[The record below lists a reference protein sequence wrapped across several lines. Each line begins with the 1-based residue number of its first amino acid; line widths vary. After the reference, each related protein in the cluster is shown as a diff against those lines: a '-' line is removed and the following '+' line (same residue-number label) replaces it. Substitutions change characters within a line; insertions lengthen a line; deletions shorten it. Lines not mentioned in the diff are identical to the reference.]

1 MPAQIAEALKLSAK
15 TQLEKVALLYKGF
28 QEKISPLEK
37 RQKMLRNLG
46 LAALIKLG
54 VMDYDFV
61 RGEQSY
67 RVLRYPTKTDWDVTG
82 LIQFLRGKGLLS
94 CLRVAL
100 DEDGLQKAL
109 KAELVT
115 LEELAPFV
123 KGTSWGFRV
132 NKIKAE

>member
-1 MPAQIAEALKLSAK
+1 MANVAEAVKLNAK
-15 TQLEKVALLYKGF
+15 AQLEKVALLYKGF
-28 QEKISPLEK
+28 GEKISPLEK

-46 LAALIKLG
+46 LAALMKLG
-54 VMDYDFV
+54 LTEHDFV
-61 RGEQSY
+61 RGEQTY
-67 RVLRYPTKTDWDVTG
+67 RVLRYPTKTDWDTTG
-82 LIQFLRGKGLLS
+82 LIQFLLGKGLRS

-132 NKIKAE
+132 NKIKAD